1 MTERLSADSGEKV
14 STTNKNGA
22 GFPAPF
28 LSFQKI
34 DVFVNRRS
42 AQIANSCQFADVELS
57 ALVSGIAQH
66 KAQGNRLQNEQHAG
80 GGHAAVGGNVGAVG
94 GEAVEGTRHHIGKG
108 GNHQDAE
115 QPAEQ
120 QEQLLTFLLF
130 SLSEAGANR
139 NKKTPS
145 P

>member
-42 AQIANSCQFADVELS
+42 AQIANSYQFADVELS

-66 KAQGNRLQNEQHAG
+66 KAQGNRLQ
-80 GGHAAVGGNVGAVG
+80 
-94 GEAVEGTRHHIGKG
+94 
-108 GNHQDAE
+108 DAE

-130 SLSEAGANR
+130 SLSEAGG
-139 NKKTPS
+139 KS
-145 P
+145 Q